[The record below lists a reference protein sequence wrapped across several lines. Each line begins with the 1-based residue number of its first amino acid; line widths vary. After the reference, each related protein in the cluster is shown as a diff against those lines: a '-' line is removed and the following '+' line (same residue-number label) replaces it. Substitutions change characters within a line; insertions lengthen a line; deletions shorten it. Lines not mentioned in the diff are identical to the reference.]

1 LLRCIPSQE
10 KCGYIHAHSLLH
22 ASNIGDYGFLVIR
35 NGETYI
41 WIPNTTIITS

>member
-1 LLRCIPSQE
+1 VDIYML
-10 KCGYIHAHSLLH
+10 SLLH

-35 NGETYI
+35 NGEIYI